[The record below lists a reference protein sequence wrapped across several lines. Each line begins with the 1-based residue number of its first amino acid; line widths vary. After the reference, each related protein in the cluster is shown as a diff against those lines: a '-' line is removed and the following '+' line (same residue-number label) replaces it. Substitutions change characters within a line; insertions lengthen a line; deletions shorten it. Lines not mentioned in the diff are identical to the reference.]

1 MEFIELGKATRR
13 VGIAM
18 ESSAAPVT
26 FKKNRT
32 RRNKTKRDIDTEPD
46 ATSGADADTGEDSPS
61 VLATKLKNKL
71 KTRTK
76 PQSKLSF
83 GGPDEV
89 RSVSA
94 VNSGLLILFGRKGMG
109 KSSSSRSRN

>member
-1 MEFIELGKATRR
+1 MSKQLDASGT
-13 VGIAM
+13 AM

-71 KTRTK
+71 KLHIVK
-76 PQSKLSF
+76 
-83 GGPDEV
+83 
-89 RSVSA
+89 
-94 VNSGLLILFGRKGMG
+94 N
-109 KSSSSRSRN
+109 